1 MKRLFKLTLYI
12 LFSLGIFAN
21 DSTKTELYYNLDE
34 VVIEENTENNI
45 LSSQGNA
52 LKFDMQGIKNLPNFL
67 GTADPI
73 RYLQTLP
80 GINTNNELHSG
91 IHIHGCD
98 DYHNIISIN
107 GAPIYYPNHLLGL
120 FSPFIPEHF
129 TSIEVEKSN
138 LSGDFPNRIGGNVS
152 LLTKYKDLKKWNISA
167 NIGLIGVDATVGVP
181 LAKNHNL
188 FISARA
194 SLISLIY
201 SKLLSFQN
209 LSFKYDFQDYNLTY
223 SYNGKDDEVVL
234 SGYYGRD
241 VFKLDQGLA
250 VISGKINWSNLTSSL
265 KWKHYFDNGELNTTA
280 HFSGFQNNINI
291 GDSKIAIKSDA
302 NIASCGIN
310 STYSASINEKLFYK
324 VGLEYIHLFNKPMN
338 VDISGLQGEGTHQY
352 LHNANETSVFTTLS
366 HQVVNWFSYNISL
379 RGSWFA
385 NKSNHYGAL
394 DPRLSLMF
402 KIKNDHIIKVHYGRY
417 HQYIHK
423 AGLLEGGLPTDFF
436 FLADNKYKPEESHSV
451 SCGWKYNIA
460 DGKYSVSTE
469 LYFKQLYNL
478 IDAKTTIIDIIANGF
493 NYTQDIISGNGR
505 NYGLDIM
512 LAKQTGIITGYIS
525 YSLGRSLRMYPEIGI
540 YDYTCPSDYERIHD
554 LNIVLNAR
562 INKHW
567 NVGCSFVLCSGTP
580 YTKPEHAYILNGQAV
595 CEYGPMNGSHLPLYH
610 RLDLSAGYWIINKN
624 NQELSINLSIYNVYA
639 HKNAQ
644 FVFIS
649 DDLYL
654 AEGSLLG
661 TIIPSINIYLKF

>member
-1 MKRLFKLTLYI
+1 MKRFLELTFYI
-12 LFSLGIFAN
+12 LFSLGTFAN
-21 DSTKTELYYNLDE
+21 DSTKAELYYNLDE
-34 VVIEENTENNI
+34 IIVEENPERNI

-73 RYLQTLP
+73 KYLQTLP
-80 GINTNNELHSG
+80 GINTNNELQSG
-91 IHIHGCD
+91 LHIHGCD
-98 DYHNIISIN
+98 DYHNIVTIN

-129 TSIEVEKSN
+129 TSIDVEKSN
-138 LSGDFPNRIGGNVS
+138 HSGDFTNRIGGNVS
-152 LLTKYKDLKKWNISA
+152 LHTKYKDLKKWNISA

-209 LSFKYDFQDYNLTY
+209 LDFKYDFQDYNLTY
-223 SYNGKDDEVVL
+223 SFNGKNDEVVL

-241 VFKLDQGLA
+241 VLKLDEGTILLA
-250 VISGKINWSNLTSSL
+250 GKINWSNLTSSI
-265 KWKHYFDNGELNTTA
+265 KWRHYFDNGDLNTVV
-280 HFSGFQNNINI
+280 HFSGFTNKINA
-291 GDSKIAIKSDA
+291 GAMNSAVASDA
-302 NIASCGIN
+302 NIASCGVN
-310 STYSASINEKLFYK
+310 SVYSAPINDKLFYK
-324 VGLEYIHLFNKPMN
+324 VGLEYQHLFNKPMK
-338 VDISGLQGEGTHQY
+338 VDISGLQGEGTYQY
-352 LHNANETSVFTTLS
+352 LHNADETSIFTTLS

-385 NKSNHYGAL
+385 NKSDHFGAL
-394 DPRLSLMF
+394 DPRLSLIF
-402 KIKNDHIIKVHYGRY
+402 KIQNSHIIKLHYGRY

-423 AGLLEGGLPTDFF
+423 AGLIEGGLPTDFF
-436 FLADNKYKPEESHSV
+436 FLSDNKYKPEESHSA
-451 SCGWKYNIA
+451 SISWKYNIA
-460 DGKYSVSTE
+460 NGKYSVSTE
-469 LYFKQLYNL
+469 VYFKQLYNL
-478 IDAKTTIIDIIANGF
+478 IDAKTNIVDLISKGF
-493 NYTQDIISGNGR
+493 DYTQDIVTGNGR

-512 LAKQTGIITGYIS
+512 LSKQTGIITGYIS
-525 YSLGRSLRMYPEIGI
+525 YSLGRALRMYPELGI
-540 YDYTCPSDYERIHD
+540 YEYTCPSDYERIHD
-554 LNIVLNAR
+554 LNLVLNAR
-562 INKHW
+562 INKNW

-580 YTKPEHAYILNGQAV
+580 YTRPEHAYILNGTTV
-595 CEYGPMNGSHLPLYH
+595 CEYGPLNGSNLPLYH

-639 HKNAQ
+639 HKNVQ
-644 FVFIS
+644 FMFLS

-654 AEGSLLG
+654 AKGSLLG
-661 TIIPSINIYLKF
+661 TIIPSINIFLKF

>member
-1 MKRLFKLTLYI
+1 MKRFLELTFYI
-12 LFSLGIFAN
+12 LFSLGTFAN
-21 DSTKTELYYNLDE
+21 DSTKAELYYNLDE
-34 VVIEENTENNI
+34 IIVEENPERNI

-73 RYLQTLP
+73 KYLQTLP
-80 GINTNNELHSG
+80 GINTNNELQSG
-91 IHIHGCD
+91 LHIHGCD
-98 DYHNIISIN
+98 DYHNIVTIN

-129 TSIEVEKSN
+129 TSIDVEKSN
-138 LSGDFPNRIGGNVS
+138 HSGDFTNRIGGNVS
-152 LLTKYKDLKKWNISA
+152 LHTKYKDLKKWNISA

-209 LSFKYDFQDYNLTY
+209 LDFKYDFQDYNLTY
-223 SYNGKDDEVVL
+223 SFNGKNDEVVL

-241 VFKLDQGLA
+241 VLKLDEGTILLA
-250 VISGKINWSNLTSSL
+250 GKINWSNLTSSI
-265 KWKHYFDNGELNTTA
+265 KWRHYFENGDLNTVV
-280 HFSGFQNNINI
+280 HFSGFTNKINA
-291 GDSKIAIKSDA
+291 GAMNSAVASDA
-302 NIASCGIN
+302 NIASYGVN
-310 STYSASINEKLFYK
+310 SVYSAPINDKLFYK
-324 VGLEYIHLFNKPMN
+324 VGLEYQHLFNKPMK
-338 VDISGLQGEGTHQY
+338 VDISGLQGEGTYQY
-352 LHNANETSVFTTLS
+352 LHNADETSIFTTLS

-385 NKSNHYGAL
+385 NKSDHFGAL
-394 DPRLSLMF
+394 DPRLSLIF
-402 KIKNDHIIKVHYGRY
+402 KIQNSHIIKLHYGRY

-423 AGLLEGGLPTDFF
+423 AGLIEGGLPTDFF
-436 FLADNKYKPEESHSV
+436 FLSDNKYKPEESHSA
-451 SCGWKYNIA
+451 SISWKYNIA
-460 DGKYSVSTE
+460 NGKYSVSTE
-469 LYFKQLYNL
+469 VYFKQLYNL
-478 IDAKTTIIDIIANGF
+478 IDAKTNIVDLISKGF
-493 NYTQDIISGNGR
+493 DYTQDIVTGNGR

-512 LAKQTGIITGYIS
+512 LSKQTGIITGYIS
-525 YSLGRSLRMYPEIGI
+525 YSLGRALRMYPELGI
-540 YDYTCPSDYERIHD
+540 YEYTCPSDYERIHD
-554 LNIVLNAR
+554 LNLVLNAR
-562 INKHW
+562 INKNW

-580 YTKPEHAYILNGQAV
+580 YTRPEHAYILNGTTV
-595 CEYGPMNGSHLPLYH
+595 CEYGPLNGSNLPLYH

-639 HKNAQ
+639 HKNVQ
-644 FVFIS
+644 FMFLS

-654 AEGSLLG
+654 AKGSLLG
-661 TIIPSINIYLKF
+661 TIIPSINIFLKF

>member
-1 MKRLFKLTLYI
+1 MKRLLKLTLYI

-21 DSTKTELYYNLDE
+21 DSTKAELYYDLDE
-34 VVIEENTENNI
+34 IIIEENPERTI

-73 RYLQTLP
+73 KYLQTLP
-80 GINTNNELHSG
+80 GVLTNNELHSG

-98 DYHNIISIN
+98 DYHNIVTIN

-129 TSIEVEKSN
+129 ASIEVEKSN
-138 LSGDFPNRIGGNVS
+138 HTGDLANRIGGNVA
-152 LLTKYKDLKKWNISA
+152 LQTQYKDLKKWNINA

-188 FISARA
+188 FLSARA
-194 SLISLIY
+194 SLISLLY
-201 SKLLSFQN
+201 KKLLSFSGI
-209 LSFKYDFQDYNLTY
+209 SFDYYFQDYNLTY
-223 SYNGKDDEVVL
+223 SYNGENDEVVL

-241 VFKLDQGLA
+241 LFKIDESSSLID
-250 VISGKINWSNLTSSL
+250 GKINWSNLTSSL
-265 KWKHYFDNGELNTTA
+265 KWKHYFDKGDLNTTV
-280 HFSGFQNNINI
+280 HFSGFTNNINAGAGEI
-291 GDSKIAIKSDA
+291 LINSDA
-302 NIASCGIN
+302 NIASCGIK
-310 STYSASINEKLFYK
+310 SVYSAPINDKLFYK
-324 VGLEYIHLFNKPMN
+324 VGLDYLHYFNKPMC
-338 VDISGLQGEGTHQY
+338 VDISGLQGDGLAQT
-352 LHNANETSVFTTLS
+352 LHNADETSIFTTLS
-366 HQVVNWFSYNISL
+366 HQVANWFSYNVSL
-379 RGSWFA
+379 RGSWFTH
-385 NKSNHYGAL
+385 NKEHFGAL

-402 KIKNDHIIKVHYGRY
+402 KIKDDHIIKLHYGRY

-423 AGLLEGGLPTDFF
+423 AGLIEGGLPTDFF
-436 FLADNKYKPEESHSV
+436 FLSDNKYKPEKSHSV
-451 SCGWKYNIA
+451 SCSWKYNIA

-469 LYFKQLYNL
+469 LYFKQLYNI
-478 IDAKTTIIDIIANGF
+478 IDAKTTIIDLISSGF
-493 NYTQDIISGNGR
+493 DYTQDITTGDGR
-505 NYGLDIM
+505 NYGIDIM

-525 YSLGRSLRMYPEIGI
+525 YSFGRSLRKYPELGI
-540 YDYTCPSDYERIHD
+540 NDYTCPSDYERIHD

-562 INKHW
+562 INKNW

-580 YTKPEHAYILNGQAV
+580 FTKPEHAYILNGLAV
-595 CEYGPMNGSHLPLYH
+595 CEFGPLNGSNLPLYH

-639 HKNAQ
+639 HKNTQ
-644 FVFIS
+644 FVFLS

-661 TIIPSINIYLKF
+661 TIIPSINIFLKF